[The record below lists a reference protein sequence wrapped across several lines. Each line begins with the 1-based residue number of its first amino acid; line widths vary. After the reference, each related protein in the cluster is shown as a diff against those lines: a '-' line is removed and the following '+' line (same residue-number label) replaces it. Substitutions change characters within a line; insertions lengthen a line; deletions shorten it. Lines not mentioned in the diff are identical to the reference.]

1 MEILPRVEILPVCAS
16 LRNRWRYSPG
26 VTPLRLFVEF
36 LRSMSSAGKIAFGAI
51 REPDLHP

>member
-1 MEILPRVEILPVCAS
+1 MPASGTGGDTPQESLPCVF
-16 LRNRWRYSPG
+16 
-26 VTPLRLFVEF
+26 FVEF